1 MASDLLLSSDAPDTI
16 STSDTSRLFTFT
28 DTDDTG
34 GSRITLEGI
43 SEESEAEEK
52 YESTPQEG
60 SGTHSKAES
69 GSDEIQAESK
79 LEATSEEI
87 EPKSKAQDPE
97 TGLEPRPESSDL
109 ATMLLSNGDASKTGD
124 WEMVNRSNDMSV
136 ELSRVRKQTLFGV
149 KRLCCSVM

>member
-43 SEESEAEEK
+43 SEESEAEGK
-52 YESTPQEG
+52 YESMPEEG
-60 SGTHSKAES
+60 SGTHSKVES
-69 GSDEIQAESK
+69 GSDEIQTESK
-79 LEATSEEI
+79 LKATSEEI
-87 EPKSKAQDPE
+87 EPKPKPEDPE
-97 TGLEPRPESSDL
+97 TELESRPQPSDL